1 MNYGAN
7 ALNVPGMTPQ
17 VPASG
22 GASVARPVSFVR
34 AAIKARVQ
42 GESKSVTM
50 GTAVQNMSLV
60 LPSVGGW
67 NRRIVLQVVNV
78 TAGNAAAVAFA
89 ADAPFNVL
97 SQILFKDAA
106 QKQLVLF
113 TNGYYA
119 YLMNNFGGYKPF
131 RMDLSTRAYAAVTG
145 AVATGGS
152 FTFYLTIPQEIAR
165 DGIGTYP
172 NMDASQRLTIDLTIN
187 TNASLYTVAPT
198 TPGTLTV
205 TPIVW
210 YYTNPA
216 PVNAAGEAQETIPV
230 GAGSI
235 SFWRTQQYVLSSG
248 NNIVTIPLSGRYL
261 RNVFGVFT
269 DGSDVRSDTVR
280 PTTMRLEVDNNL
292 FFDAITGDLD
302 SDVYRTTGLDTPT
315 GFYPMSLGTTDPDGI
330 QGAEWGD
337 DWWLTSTSSQLV
349 LKFSAGAAG
358 KLYLITNEL
367 ELKGNVFR

>member
-7 ALNVPGMTPQ
+7 AINIPGQTVVPQGSQ
-17 VPASG
+17 A
-22 GASVARPVSFVR
+22 VARPVSFVR

-42 GESKSVTM
+42 GESKAVTL
-50 GTAVQNMSLV
+50 GTAVQNVSLV
-60 LPSVGGW
+60 LPAVGGW
-67 NRRIVLQVVNV
+67 NRRIVLQVVCV
-78 TAGNAAAVAFA
+78 TAGNAAAVTFA
-89 ADAPFNVL
+89 ADGPFNVL

-131 RMDLSTRAYAAVTG
+131 RMDASTRAYAAVTG

-152 FTFYLTIPQEIAR
+152 FTFYLSIPQEIAR

-172 NMDASQRLTIDLTIN
+172 NMDASQRLSIDLTVN
-187 TNASLYTVAPT
+187 TNASIYGTPPT
-198 TPGTLTV
+198 TPGTLTI

-216 PVNAAGEAQETIPV
+216 PVSASGEAQETIPV

-235 SFWRTQQYVLSSG
+235 SFWRTSQYVLASG

-261 RNVFGVFT
+261 RNVFAIFT
-269 DGSDVRSDTVR
+269 DVSDVRSDSVR
-280 PTTMRLEVDNNL
+280 PTTVRVELDNNL
-292 FFDAITGDLD
+292 ISDAITGDLD
-302 SDVYRTTGLDTPT
+302 SDTYRSLQLDNPT
-315 GFYPMSLGTTDPDGI
+315 GFMPIMFGTTDPDGI
-330 QGAEWGD
+330 QGAEWAD

-358 KLYLITNEL
+358 KLYLITNEV
-367 ELKGNVFR
+367 EVKGNIFR